1 MRINRDLMAV
11 LPAHFGIDFTTFAIN
26 IVFPLLAAKLEL
38 TFTQVGV
45 AAGLHIAAN
54 GMSQPLFGMLGD
66 RLGARRLLTA
76 AIFFQGLFIGLA
88 TQAGTYPILLALLV
102 LSAVASGAFHSLG
115 LGAANQSS
123 STGKGS
129 AVGMFFLAG
138 NTGFAVS
145 PVVTGF
151 FVETMEL
158 GLTFPLYLIA
168 FSVATSTLYFLLTR
182 PRIAAAPA
190 AGQPPENP
198 PGRMLN
204 RLLAPLA
211 AMSVFRGLAF
221 GAAPVFIPF
230 AFIDQGASL
239 QVAGL
244 ALSVFSAGAAI
255 GVFGGGWLSDRF
267 GSKSVIALP
276 LLFGTPVFMVMVVT
290 IGTPLSFFAAFGAGF
305 LIQTPQTPS
314 VVMIQQAMSARMAT
328 ASGLALGFIFSVQA
342 AGQALTGVIADS
354 IGVQLALAVIAM
366 MPILGFLSSL
376 AIPGRLM
383 ERSPWDR
390 TAAPAG

>member
-1 MRINRDLMAV
+1 MRINRNLMAV

-45 AAGLHIAAN
+45 AAGLHIAVN
-54 GMSQPLFGMLGD
+54 GMAQPLFGILGD
-66 RLGARRLLTA
+66 RLGTRRLLTA

-115 LGAANQSS
+115 LGVANQSS

-158 GLTFPLYLIA
+158 GLTFPLYLIV
-168 FSVATSTLYFLLTR
+168 FSVFTSTLYFLLTR

-190 AGQPPENP
+190 AGQPSGHP

-276 LLFGTPVFMVMVVT
+276 LLFGTPVFLLMVVT
-290 IGTPLSFFAAFGAGF
+290 IGAPLSFVAAFGAGF

-314 VVMIQQAMSARMAT
+314 VVMIQQAMSARIAT

-342 AGQALTGVIADS
+342 VGQALTGAIADS

-366 MPILGFLSSL
+366 MPILGFFSSL
-376 AIPGRLM
+376 AIPGRLL